1 MDYIR
6 VEKNAIPYHADIR
19 IEGTTYTFTFNYNS
33 EGDFF
38 TVDLEQNGEIL
49 ARGEKVVYGS
59 PLFLSVVDGRF
70 PKRPI
75 VPFDPAGEK
84 DRVGWKELGEDVF
97 LFVPEV

>member
-38 TVDLEQNGEIL
+38 TVDLERSGQVL

-59 PLFLSVVDGRF
+59 PLFLSYLTEDF
-70 PKRPI
+70 PVRPI
-75 VPFDPAGEK
+75 IPVDFSGTEE
-84 DRVGWKELGEDVF
+84 RVGWRELGENVF
-97 LFVPEV
+97 LAVPEV